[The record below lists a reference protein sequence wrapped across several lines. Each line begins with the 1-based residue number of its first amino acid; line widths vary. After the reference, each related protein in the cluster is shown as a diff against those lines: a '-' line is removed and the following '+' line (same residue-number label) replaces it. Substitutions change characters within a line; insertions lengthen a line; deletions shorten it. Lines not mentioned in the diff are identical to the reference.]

1 MEFLKLAEKRFSVR
15 KYSPVPVEDEKLGII
30 LEAGRLAPTA
40 ANIQP
45 VKVVAIRKKDAL
57 KKLGKAADIYGAP
70 LALLVLADRSKAWTR
85 PFDKMQT
92 TDIDASIVTDHMML
106 ESASLGLGSVW
117 ICYFKPDVIKAEFA
131 LPDELV
137 PVNILAVGYPSGDV
151 TAPEKKRKSLD
162 SFVCYDKLN

>member
-15 KYSPVPVEDEKLGII
+15 KYLPVPVEDEKLGMI

-40 ANIQP
+40 ANMQP
-45 VKVVAIRKKDAL
+45 VKVIVLRKKEAL
-57 KKLGKAADIYGAP
+57 EKLGKAADIYGAP

-106 ESASLGLGSVW
+106 EAASLGLGTVW
-117 ICYFKPDVIKAEFA
+117 ICYFRSDVIKAEFD
-131 LPDELV
+131 LPDDLV
-137 PVNILAVGYPSGDV
+137 PVNILAVGYPSDNL
-151 TAPEKKRKSLD
+151 TSPEKKRKNIE
-162 SFVCYDKLN
+162 SFVCYDELY

>member
-1 MEFLKLAEKRFSVR
+1 
-15 KYSPVPVEDEKLGII
+15 
-30 LEAGRLAPTA
+30 
-40 ANIQP
+40 
-45 VKVVAIRKKDAL
+45 
-57 KKLGKAADIYGAP
+57 
-70 LALLVLADRSKAWTR
+70 
-85 PFDKMQT
+85 
-92 TDIDASIVTDHMML
+92 MML